1 MMKRAMFCVVT
12 TALVLAVAPA
22 WASEE
27 EQKSDEA
34 APAAEETA
42 AGDEAEKAAATEGAD
57 EASTEE
63 EATAPVTGSVSRS
76 TFTREVAEREPAD
89 EITRLGND
97 ATQVSYFSEVRG
109 MAGKTVIHR
118 WEYDGQMMGEVAFD
132 VGGPRWRVHSM
143 KTLDPSMLGQW
154 TVRVVDVDGNTLSE
168 EKLTYEVAG
177 AVADSG
183 NASGEM
189 APPAAPAE

>member
-1 MMKRAMFCVVT
+1 MFCVVA
-12 TALVLAVAPA
+12 TALALAIAPA